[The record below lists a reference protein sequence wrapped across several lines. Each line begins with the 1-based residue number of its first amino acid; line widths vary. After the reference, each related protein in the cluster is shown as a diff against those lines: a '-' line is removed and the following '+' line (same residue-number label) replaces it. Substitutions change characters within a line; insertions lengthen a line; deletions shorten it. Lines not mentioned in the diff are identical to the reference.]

1 MIQSLFVLSDMV
13 FFLIRIAVAL
23 FFLRDAREIILQKTN
38 KKNIF
43 EILFLLWE
51 IGVSVLLV
59 VGIFTQIAAFLLI
72 IFLVVQKS
80 RSKLCS
86 FLETEM
92 ITLFVF
98 LSLLLLL
105 TVGGGVWSVDNML
118 QIVIY

>member
-1 MIQSLFVLSDMV
+1 MIQPFFVFSDIV
-13 FFLIRIAVAL
+13 FFLIRIAVGF
-23 FFLRDAREIILQKTN
+23 FFLRDAREVILQKTN
-38 KKNIF
+38 KNNIF

-51 IGVSVLLV
+51 IGVSVFLV
-59 VGIFTQIAAFLLI
+59 VGMFTQIAAFLLI
-72 IFLVVQKS
+72 LFLIIQKS

-86 FLETEM
+86 FLETD
-92 ITLFVF
+92 IAKLFIF